1 MALRD
6 EFVAAEQET
15 AVEVSE
21 QEIQVDLTGLADPC
35 GNGEAVRADAEAAS
49 GASGS
54 PSRIISRVL
63 SPAVRLW
70 VRSQLDHVE
79 DLHIDIE
86 AGDRQLLSG
95 TINRVTAAASK
106 AIYRGLHFSQIQ
118 VSSDPIQTNLRQVLR
133 GKPFRLLA
141 AFPVRG
147 RVMLS
152 AEDLTASLQT
162 PLLSTAVM
170 DFLLA
175 FLPTALQD
183 AETPPTLKDVSV
195 DLQADQLTLT
205 GTLVS
210 STGEQA
216 IAIRSGLAIKNGNLL
231 ELKGFQQ
238 CQSVVDLVPVADS
251 KSKFTIPLGSDVQLE
266 QLQIQPDALIC
277 QGQILVRP

>member
-6 EFVAAEQET
+6 EFVTAEQAAI

-21 QEIQVDLTGLADPC
+21 QESQDELTGLDTCPDPETA
-35 GNGEAVRADAEAAS
+35 G
-49 GASGS
+49 GAGA

-95 TINRVTAAASK
+95 TINRVAAAASK

-118 VSSDPIQTNLRQVLR
+118 VSSDAIQTNLRQMLR
-133 GKPFRLLA
+133 GKPFRLLT

-147 RVMLS
+147 RVRLS
-152 AEDLTASLQT
+152 AADLTASLQT
-162 PLLSTAVM
+162 PLLANAVM

-175 FLPTALQD
+175 FLPSATAD
-183 AETPPTLKDVSV
+183 SENPPTLKDVSV
-195 DLQADQLTLT
+195 ELEADQLTLT

-238 CQSVVDLVPVADS
+238 RRSVADLVPIADS

-266 QLQIQPDALIC
+266 QLQIHPDALIC